1 MPMETYLRACAAP
14 RAAKRKKE
22 RGLEAAARRPYIVV
36 VVDDEPDF
44 CTVVRELLKSQNL
57 IVHAAYGA
65 MEGLSLIQDVRP
77 DLVLTD
83 VMMPQVNGLELIRRL
98 RADPVLGSVPT
109 IVVSA
114 LVKREEQ
121 AAALNAGADAFIP
134 KPFSIQQLRE
144 TIAQYLH

>member
-1 MPMETYLRACAAP
+1 M
-14 RAAKRKKE
+14 K
-22 RGLEAAARRPYIVV
+22 RPYVVV

-44 CTVVRELLKSQNL
+44 CTVVGELLKSQNL

-65 MEGLSLIQDVRP
+65 LEGLSLIRNVRP

-98 RADPVLGSVPT
+98 RADPVLGRVPM

-114 LVKREEQ
+114 LVKCEEQ
-121 AAALNAGADAFIP
+121 AAALSAGANAFIP

>member
-1 MPMETYLRACAAP
+1 METYYRACAAP
-14 RAAKRKKE
+14 RSARKKGS
-22 RGLEAAARRPYIVV
+22 GLAPRTKRPYVVV

-44 CTVVRELLKSQNL
+44 CTVVSELLKSQNL

-65 MEGLSLIQDVRP
+65 LEGLSLIQNVHP

-83 VMMPQVNGLELIRRL
+83 VMMPQVSGLELIRRL
-98 RADPVLGSVPT
+98 RADPVLGRVPM

-114 LVKREEQ
+114 LVKCEEQ
-121 AAALNAGADAFIP
+121 AAALSAGANAFIP

>member
-1 MPMETYLRACAAP
+1 M
-14 RAAKRKKE
+14 
-22 RGLEAAARRPYIVV
+22 V

-44 CTVVRELLKSQNL
+44 CTVVGELLKSQNL

-65 MEGLSLIQDVRP
+65 LEGLSLIQNVHP

-83 VMMPQVNGLELIRRL
+83 VMMPQVSGLELIRRL
-98 RADPVLGSVPT
+98 RADPVLGRVPM

-114 LVKREEQ
+114 LVKCEEQ
-121 AAALNAGADAFIP
+121 AAALSAGANAFIP

-144 TIAQYLH
+144 TIAQYLQ

>member
-1 MPMETYLRACAAP
+1 METYYRACAAP
-14 RAAKRKKE
+14 RSAGKKGS
-22 RGLEAAARRPYIVV
+22 GLAPRTKRPYVVV

-44 CTVVRELLKSQNL
+44 CTVVGELLKSQNL

-65 MEGLSLIQDVRP
+65 LEGLSLIQNVHP

-83 VMMPQVNGLELIRRL
+83 VMMPQVSGLELIRRL
-98 RADPVLGSVPT
+98 RADPVLGRVPM

-114 LVKREEQ
+114 LVKCEEQ
-121 AAALNAGADAFIP
+121 AAALSAGANAFIP

-144 TIAQYLH
+144 TIAQYLQ

>member
-1 MPMETYLRACAAP
+1 MQTYYRACAAP
-14 RAAKRKKE
+14 RATRKKGP
-22 RGLEAAARRPYIVV
+22 GLAPRAKRPYIVV

-44 CTVVRELLKSQNL
+44 CTVVGELLKSQNL

-65 MEGLSLIQDVRP
+65 LEGLSLIQDVHP

-83 VMMPQVNGLELIRRL
+83 VMMPQVDGLELIRRL
-98 RADPVLGSVPT
+98 RADPVLGRVPT

-114 LVKREEQ
+114 LVKCEEQ
-121 AAALNAGADAFIP
+121 AAALSAGANAFIP